1 MPSVGFDCETWLIR
15 PGQLAPPL
23 VCLSLACWDSVWLY
37 HVDPELS
44 PDPVPLF
51 PTNVKPPARTAKE
64 AFRWLLKQET
74 AYGLNVAYDVAVCL
88 ALWPDMF
95 PEVFAAYNEGRVVD
109 VGLCQQ
115 LIDNAHGKLKTMQ
128 AIYGYSLMGLE
139 RRWLHKDR
147 SAQKEGGTGWRLRYR
162 ELHNVPLSQWPPEA
176 IEYAIEDAVG
186 AREIGNAQWNSEDRG
201 YMRDAPAQSR
211 SALAL
216 QLMMCWGVKT
226 DAPTIETLR
235 KFSEEKYWKLSD
247 ELTKTE
253 NGALVRGMDVIKRNM
268 RWTKD
273 LVAARTRM
281 LRICR
286 EQKLPLQLTDTG
298 YKKYIKYLREKGA
311 EDKEQEFKPE
321 DLFSEEEL
329 LKYVAIDEDACTRT
343 GDAVLM
349 AFSLRSQ
356 LHTLIYTHVEDLL
369 RGVETPIQPRYS
381 TMVES
386 GRTSCSKGERGKS
399 PTNGFQFQNPKR
411 AYLWTPPG
419 EAKAVPLF
427 PPGIGVRECFIA
439 RPGTLFAD
447 NDFSG
452 LELCTGAQACID
464 LVGYSKLGDALNAGI
479 DPHLDFG
486 AALMGISYEEALSRK
501 HEKEV
506 KHHRQLAKIAN
517 FGLPGGLGVRGVIG
531 FARGSGVMLT
541 EDEAKELK
549 SNWFSKYPE
558 WRDYFTW
565 IRNQLEMEI
574 EADGD
579 NEHDVRV
586 NMRGAFEQLRVGRV
600 RGRCRFTEASN
611 TFFQGL
617 GADVAK
623 RALWAVAE
631 RCYSRVP
638 GSTLYGVR
646 PVGFIHDE
654 ILAEVDVE
662 QAHEQAFEMAQVMV
676 DAGNTLLPDVPV
688 KCVPALSL
696 HWCKDA
702 EAVFNKGGRLQ
713 PYDLAREGKWDVY
726 YDKNATAKVKW
737 A

>member
-1 MPSVGFDCETWLIR
+1 MPTVGFDCETWLIR
-15 PGQLAPPL
+15 PGQLAPPM

-44 PDPVPLF
+44 PEPVPLF
-51 PTNVKPPARTAKE
+51 PTSVEPPAKTAKE
-64 AFRWLLKQET
+64 AFRWLLQQES

-88 ALWPDMF
+88 AQWPDMF
-95 PEVFAAYNEGRVVD
+95 PEVFEAYDAGRVID

-115 LIDNAHGKLKTMQ
+115 LIDNAHGKMKVMQ

-139 RRWLHKDR
+139 RRWLRKDR
-147 SAQKEGGTGWRLRYR
+147 SAQKEGGMGWRLRYR
-162 ELHNVPLSQWPPEA
+162 ELHGVPLSEWPKDA
-176 IEYAIEDAVG
+176 VEYAIEDAVG
-186 AREIGNAQWNSEDRG
+186 ARDIGNAQWNSEDRC
-201 YMRDAPAQSR
+201 YMQDAPAQSR
-211 SALAL
+211 SAFAL

-226 DAPTIETLR
+226 DATKIETLR
-235 KFSEEKYWKLSD
+235 AFADKKYWEISHKLAD
-247 ELTKTE
+247 A
-253 NGALVRGMDVIKRNM
+253 GDGRLVRGMDVIKRNM
-268 RWTKD
+268 MWTKD

-281 LRICR
+281 LQVCR
-286 EQKLPLQLTDTG
+286 DQSLPIQLTDTG
-298 YKKYIKYLREKGA
+298 YKKFVKYLRDNGA
-311 EDKEQEFKPE
+311 EDKEQDCTPE
-321 DLFSEEEL
+321 GVFSGEDL
-329 LKYVAIDEDACTRT
+329 LKYVSIDEDACQRT
-343 GDAVLM
+343 GDETLM
-349 AFSLRSQ
+349 SFSLRSQ

-369 RGVETPIQPRYS
+369 KGTDTPIQPRYA

-386 GRTSCSKGERGKS
+386 GRTSCSKGKREAV
-399 PTNGFQFQNPKR
+399 NGFQFQNPKR
-411 AYLWTPPG
+411 AYMWVPPG
-419 EAKAVPLF
+419 ETKSVPLF

-486 AALMGISYEEALSRK
+486 ATLMGVSYEEALSRK

-517 FGLPGGLGVRGVIG
+517 FGLPGGLGVRGVMG
-531 FARGSGVMLT
+531 FSRGYGVTLT
-541 EDEAKELK
+541 EDEAKQLK
-549 SNWFSKYPE
+549 SNWFDKYPE

-565 IRNQLEMEI
+565 IRQQLEMEI

-579 NEHDVRV
+579 NEHEVRI

-600 RGRCRFTEASN
+600 RGKCRFTEMAN
-611 TFFQGL
+611 TAFQGL

-623 RALWAVAE
+623 RALWAVAV
-631 RCYSRVP
+631 RCYMRVP

-654 ILAEVDVE
+654 ILAEVLRE
-662 QAHEQAFEMAQVMV
+662 MAHEQAFEMAQVMV
-676 DAGNTLLPDVPV
+676 DAGNTLLPNVPV
-688 KCVPALSL
+688 KCVPALSQY
-696 HWCKDA
+696 WCKDA
-702 EAVFNKGGRLQ
+702 EAVFDRTGRLQ
-713 PYDLAREGKWDVY
+713 PYDLAREGQWDVF
-726 YDKNATAKVKW
+726 YDRNAAVKVTW